1 MDANTS
7 IKTESMMEC
16 STPTS
21 ATDLA
26 NDQKRRSSSRSIKR
40 KRFDDEIV
48 EFSMSSTPI
57 QQMKNVAGRSRT
69 LSQSMTP
76 LGTTAA
82 PGPSSVAP
90 SGGPGVIAGSPTGII
105 SETMPPPNPL
115 TLQPPLS
122 VAVATVPAPLQPPPP
137 PTTITLPP
145 PQAPN
150 PATSILQQLNSN
162 ASVNDKKRALK
173 SSKKTKKKSA
183 SQQIAA
189 KDLGRWKP
197 MDDLALITGILQT
210 NDLRTVHRGTK
221 FSCKFTIQEMQIR
234 WCSLLY
240 EEPIS
245 RIAVSAMRNMHPE
258 LVESVQSKALFSTAE
273 EELLGTI
280 KSNEVPTLETFQ
292 DLLNKNSSVF
302 YHSRTAKNLLNHWQ
316 LMKQYSL
323 LPDQSVQSLPKNDN
337 ILSFSDAEDLIN
349 DSELAEPRDEPL
361 ETELA
366 LADRKSKKDIRFLE
380 NELNRWSVLVDSLT
394 GIGFSPDFD
403 NQTLAAIRGRMVR
416 FLMRSQ
422 EIVLGRSTKD
432 STVDVDLSLEGPAC
446 KVSRK
451 QGSIKLRSNGDFF
464 ITNEGKRP
472 LYIDGRPLLCGHKTR
487 LNDNCVIEISNLRF
501 VFLIN
506 HDFINAVRQES
517 AKMNI
522 PLN

>member
-1 MDANTS
+1 MDSNS
-7 IKTESMMEC
+7 PPKNDHPMEC
-16 STPTS
+16 STPIN
-21 ATDLA
+21 ADLL

-48 EFSMSSTPI
+48 EFSMSTPI
-57 QQMKNVAGRSRT
+57 QQIKNVANRSRT
-69 LSQSMTP
+69 LSQSTTTF
-76 LGTTAA
+76 GT
-82 PGPSSVAP
+82 SV
-90 SGGPGVIAGSPTGII
+90 
-105 SETMPPPNPL
+105 
-115 TLQPPLS
+115 
-122 VAVATVPAPLQPPPP
+122 PPPP
-137 PTTITLPP
+137 PPSAPTVSSPPGTTATTTESPTNVSTEPIQMADPLPQTPLPAVVAPAPPVPVALPP
-145 PQAPN
+145 PPAPN

-162 ASVNDKKRALK
+162 ASVNEKKRTLK
-173 SSKKTKKKSA
+173 SSKKNKKKSTI
-183 SQQIAA
+183 QQVAT

-210 NDLRTVHRGTK
+210 NDLRMVHRGTK
-221 FSCKFTIQEMQIR
+221 FSCKFTIQEMQVR

-245 RIAVSAMRNMHPE
+245 RIAVAAMRNLHPE
-258 LVESVQSKALFSTAE
+258 MVKSVQSKALFSLAE

-280 KSNEVPTLETFQ
+280 KSNDNPTLETFQ
-292 DLLNKNSSVF
+292 ELLDKHSSTF
-302 YHSRTAKNLLNHWQ
+302 YDARTPKALQSHWQ

-323 LPDQSVQSLPKNDN
+323 LPDQSVQSLPKSDN

-349 DSELAEPRDEPL
+349 DAELAEPRDEAL
-361 ETELA
+361 ETELT
-366 LADRKSKKDIRFLE
+366 LADRKSKKEIRSLE

-394 GIGFSPDFD
+394 GIGFSPGFD
-403 NQTLAAIRGRMVR
+403 AQTLAVIRGRMVR
-416 FLMRSQ
+416 FLMRSR
-422 EIVLGRSTKD
+422 EIVLGRTTKD
-432 STVDVDLSLEGPAC
+432 TTVDVDLSLEGPAY

-451 QGSIKLRSNGDFF
+451 QGTIKLRSNGDFF

-506 HDFINAVRQES
+506 HEFINAVRQES

>member
-7 IKTESMMEC
+7 IKTETVVEC
-16 STPTS
+16 ATPVS
-21 ATDLA
+21 AADLA

-57 QQMKNVAGRSRT
+57 QQIKNVGGRSRT

-76 LGTTAA
+76 LGPVPGQSTVGS
-82 PGPSSVAP
+82 PGPSTT
-90 SGGPGVIAGSPTGII
+90 GPISSPTII
-105 SETMPPPNPL
+105 AEPTIQPAPVIVQTPL
-115 TLQPPLS
+115 P
-122 VAVATVPAPLQPPPP
+122 VAVIPPAPPTPTVTLPPP
-137 PTTITLPP
+137 PT
-145 PQAPN
+145 PN
-150 PATSILQQLNSN
+150 PATSIMQQLNSN

-173 SSKKTKKKSA
+173 NSKRTKKKSA
-183 SQQIAA
+183 SQQVAA

-221 FSCKFTIQEMQIR
+221 FSCKFTIQEMQTR
-234 WCSLLY
+234 WCSLMFD
-240 EEPIS
+240 ESIS
-245 RIAVSAMRNMHPE
+245 RVAVSAMRNMHPE
-258 LVESVQSKALFSTAE
+258 LVESVQSKALFSVAE

-292 DLLNKNSSVF
+292 ELLNKNSSVF

-323 LPDQSVQSLPKNDN
+323 LPDQPVQSLPKTDN
-337 ILSFSDAEDLIN
+337 ILSFSDAEDLMN
-349 DSELAEPRDEPL
+349 DAELGDPRDEAL

-366 LADRKSKKDIRFLE
+366 LADRKSKKEIRHLE

>member
-1 MDANTS
+1 METNATG
-7 IKTESMMEC
+7 KVEPGMEC

-21 ATDLA
+21 ADLA

-48 EFSMSSTPI
+48 EFSMSTPI
-57 QQMKNVAGRSRT
+57 QQLKNVAGRSRT
-69 LSQSMTP
+69 LSQSMSNFSTP
-76 LGTTAA
+76 TTPGPVASPGPGATVSPTSTAEPMQTVPSPQTAA
-82 PGPSSVAP
+82 PPVAAAP
-90 SGGPGVIAGSPTGII
+90 
-105 SETMPPPNPL
+105 
-115 TLQPPLS
+115 QPP
-122 VAVATVPAPLQPPPP
+122 APPAPV
-137 PTTITLPP
+137 ILPP
-145 PQAPN
+145 PAAPN

-162 ASVNDKKRALK
+162 ASVNEKKRVLK
-173 SSKKTKKKSA
+173 SGKKTKKKSA
-183 SQQIAA
+183 TQQIAT

-221 FSCKFTIQEMQIR
+221 FSCKFTIQEMQVR

-258 LVESVQSKALFSTAE
+258 LVESVQSKALFSVAE

-280 KSNEVPTLETFQ
+280 KSSENPSLETFQ
-292 DLLNKNSSVF
+292 ELLNKHSSVF
-302 YHSRTAKNLLNHWQ
+302 YHARTAKTLRNHWQ
-316 LMKQYSL
+316 LMAQYSL

-337 ILSFSDAEDLIN
+337 MLTFSDAEDLIN
-349 DSELAEPRDEPL
+349 DGELTEPRDEAL

-366 LADRKSKKDIRFLE
+366 LADRKSKKEIRSLE
-380 NELNRWSVLVDSLT
+380 NELDRWSVLVDSLS
-394 GIGFSPDFD
+394 GIGFSPGFD
-403 NQTLAAIRGRMVR
+403 AQTLAVIRGRMVR
-416 FLMRSQ
+416 FLMRSR
-422 EIVLGRSTKD
+422 EIVLGRTTKD
-432 STVDVDLSLEGPAC
+432 ATVDVDLSHEGPAC

-451 QGSIKLRSNGDFF
+451 QGTIKLRSNGDFF

>member
-7 IKTESMMEC
+7 IKSEIPMEC
-16 STPTS
+16 STPPS
-21 ATDLA
+21 AADLA

-48 EFSMSSTPI
+48 EFSMASTPI
-57 QQMKNVAGRSRT
+57 QQIKSVGGRSRT
-69 LSQSMTP
+69 LSQSMAAP
-76 LGTTAA
+76 LGTVPGPGTVAS
-82 PGPSSVAP
+82 PGPSTVTSSPPATIVEPMQTTP
-90 SGGPGVIAGSPTGII
+90 SIVQTP
-105 SETMPPPNPL
+105 
-115 TLQPPLS
+115 
-122 VAVATVPAPLQPPPP
+122 VPAAVVASPPPP
-137 PTTITLPP
+137 LPLPTPTVTLPP
-145 PQAPN
+145 PPAPN
-150 PATSILQQLNSN
+150 PATSIMQQLNSN

-173 SSKKTKKKSA
+173 NTKKTKKKSA
-183 SQQIAA
+183 SQQVAA

-245 RIAVSAMRNMHPE
+245 RIAVLAMRNMHPE
-258 LVESVQSKALFSTAE
+258 LVESVQSKALFSVAE

-292 DLLNKNSSVF
+292 ELLNKNSSVF
-302 YHSRTAKNLLNHWQ
+302 YHSRTAKHLLNHWQ

-349 DSELAEPRDEPL
+349 DAELAEPRDEAL

-366 LADRKSKKDIRFLE
+366 LADRKSKKEIRHLE

>member
-7 IKTESMMEC
+7 ISTEPTMEC

-21 ATDLA
+21 AADMA

-57 QQMKNVAGRSRT
+57 QQIKGVTGRSRT
-69 LSQSMTP
+69 LSQSMNP
-76 LGTTAA
+76 LGATPGQSGVTSPGPVTTAT
-82 PGPSSVAP
+82 
-90 SGGPGVIAGSPTGII
+90 IGSPTSTVEPALQAAPSAIAQ
-105 SETMPPPNPL
+105 TPLPPVV
-115 TLQPPLS
+115 T
-122 VAVATVPAPLQPPPP
+122 PAPTLPP
-137 PTTITLPP
+137 PTPTITLPP
-145 PQAPN
+145 PQMPN

-173 SSKKTKKKSA
+173 NTKKTKKKSA
-183 SQQIAA
+183 SQQVAA

-258 LVESVQSKALFSTAE
+258 LVESVQSKALFSVAE
-273 EELLGTI
+273 EDLLGTI
-280 KSNEVPTLETFQ
+280 KSNEQPTLETFQ
-292 DLLNKNSSVF
+292 ELLNKNSSVF
-302 YHSRTAKNLLNHWQ
+302 YHSRTAKSLLNHWQ

-323 LPDQSVQSLPKNDN
+323 LPDQSVQSLPKNDT
-337 ILSFSDAEDLIN
+337 ILSFSDAEDLMN

-366 LADRKSKKDIRFLE
+366 LADRKSKKEIRHLE
-380 NELNRWSVLVDSLT
+380 NELTRWSVLVDTIT

-403 NQTLAAIRGRMVR
+403 QQTLAAIRGRMVR

-472 LYIDGRPLLCGHKTR
+472 LYIDGKPLLCGHKTR

-506 HDFINAVRQES
+506 HVFINAVRQES

>member
-7 IKTESMMEC
+7 IKTDQTMEC

-21 ATDLA
+21 AADLA

-57 QQMKNVAGRSRT
+57 QQLKGVTGRSRT

-76 LGTTAA
+76 LAA
-82 PGPSSVAP
+82 VPGPTSVASP
-90 SGGPGVIAGSPTGII
+90 GPITTVTGSPTTTVE
-105 SETMPPPNPL
+105 SM
-115 TLQPPLS
+115 Q
-122 VAVATVPAPLQPPPP
+122 TVPSILQAPVPPVVVPAVPLPP
-137 PTTITLPP
+137 PTPTVTLPP
-145 PQAPN
+145 PQTPN

-173 SSKKTKKKSA
+173 ITKKTKKKSA
-183 SQQIAA
+183 SQQVAA

-245 RIAVSAMRNMHPE
+245 RIAVTAMRNMHPE
-258 LVESVQSKALFSTAE
+258 LVESVQSKALFSVAE
-273 EELLGTI
+273 EDLLGTI
-280 KSNEVPTLETFQ
+280 KSNEQPNLEAFQ
-292 DLLNKNSSVF
+292 ELLNKNSSIF
-302 YHSRTAKNLLNHWQ
+302 YHSRTAKSLLNHWE

-337 ILSFSDAEDLIN
+337 ILSFSDAEDLMN

-366 LADRKSKKDIRFLE
+366 LADRKSKKEIRHLE
-380 NELNRWSVLVDSLT
+380 NELTRWSVLVDSIT

-403 NQTLAAIRGRMVR
+403 LQTLAAIRGRMVR

-472 LYIDGRPLLCGHKTR
+472 LYIDGKPLLCGHKTR

-506 HDFINAVRQES
+506 HEFINAVRQES